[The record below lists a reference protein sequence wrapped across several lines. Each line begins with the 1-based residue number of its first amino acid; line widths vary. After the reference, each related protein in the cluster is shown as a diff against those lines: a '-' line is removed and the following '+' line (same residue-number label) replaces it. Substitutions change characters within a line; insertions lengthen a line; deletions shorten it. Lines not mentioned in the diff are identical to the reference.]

1 MLKLAIFSF
10 TKLLLLQHGLFID
23 FIFDFSHFS
32 LYDQSR
38 FMHVFVYI
46 LVGKCGGG
54 EEAVHMTSLKQR
66 TATLRFRHDN
76 GAQNSTDCFIEH
88 RLETFLRQ
96 C

>member
-1 MLKLAIFSF
+1 MRAQLLPKGCKRLGGDDVKIGDFSF

-46 LVGKCGGG
+46 LVGKWGG
-54 EEAVHMTSLKQR
+54 R
-66 TATLRFRHDN
+66 
-76 GAQNSTDCFIEH
+76 
-88 RLETFLRQ
+88 RQ
-96 C
+96 DT